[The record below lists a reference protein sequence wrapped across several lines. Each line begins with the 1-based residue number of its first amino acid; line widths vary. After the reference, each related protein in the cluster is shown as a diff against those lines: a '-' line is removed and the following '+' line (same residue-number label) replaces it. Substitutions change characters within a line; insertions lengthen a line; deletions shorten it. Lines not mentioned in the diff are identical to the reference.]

1 MTAVRKS
8 MLTIATL
15 ALAGIFASTAK
26 AQSGVANGHFTLPF
40 EAKWAGTVLPAGD
53 YTMSVVS
60 VSDSRPAAYSVRFAG
75 AGKENTILAVRSLGP
90 EVSGGSKLVAVRSG
104 GKYRIRALHLAKVNI
119 VLTFAAPK
127 GEQTL
132 IAEAPE
138 LITSVP
144 ILVASK

>member
-8 MLTIATL
+8 MLTIAAL

-26 AQSGVANGHFTLPF
+26 AQSKVVADAHFTLPF
-40 EAKWAGTVLPAGD
+40 EAKWEGTVLPAGD
-53 YTMSVVS
+53 YTMSVVNLGP
-60 VSDSRPAAYSVRFAG
+60 RAAIYSVDCTG
-75 AGKENTILAVRSLGP
+75 AGKKMRILAVRSIGP
-90 EVSGGSKLVAVRSG
+90 EVSGGSRLVAVRSG
-104 GKYRIRALHLAKVNI
+104 GKHRIRALHLANVNI

-132 IAEAPE
+132 SAEAPE